1 MQETLHIKVLPEQEG
16 SVTIADALVTVYTFR
31 RKLSLSNPGEPL
43 RHACQRLLVEHDSMQ
58 DVINDLAIHGA
69 EAVQQLYGLL
79 QRMYHDGSVQLTYVR
94 DGIAMARF
102 TSMHAMP
109 LIVDVQPVPTTF
121 HMARFAM
128 LHRGTEYLTL
138 EAPLASARMEL
149 LDHNVASEITVMMS
163 QSSDIHS
170 ESILARLLVRTG
182 LAHAVDGHG
191 MSEERS
197 MPELDGWSIYEMY
210 FQFRSRYGFTSYPN
224 GAYWLAAGRRTPPP
238 ADRPNEA
245 DAITVALPVPDAIP
259 SQPLE
264 STIAARVSTRTFQQ
278 RPMSLQQLGTLFWRT
293 MRQTGRFTMALQ
305 GSGGTEIPFELK
317 QRPVPSGGSIHEV
330 DAYLLTTLDGDLSPG
345 LWRYDDV
352 GHAMIRVADVS
363 EDSQTILFRAQVS
376 AGLSAPH
383 HTLILFSARF
393 DRMMWKYTGMPMAA
407 IMKHV
412 GVLYEVMYLVATDM
426 GLGVCALGSGDTLAF
441 ARLTD
446 MHPAIESSVG
456 EMLLGIPEIS

>member
-1 MQETLHIKVLPEQEG
+1 
-16 SVTIADALVTVYTFR
+16 
-31 RKLSLSNPGEPL
+31 
-43 RHACQRLLVEHDSMQ
+43 
-58 DVINDLAIHGA
+58 
-69 EAVQQLYGLL
+69 
-79 QRMYHDGSVQLTYVR
+79 
-94 DGIAMARF
+94 
-102 TSMHAMP
+102 
-109 LIVDVQPVPTTF
+109 
-121 HMARFAM
+121 
-128 LHRGTEYLTL
+128 
-138 EAPLASARMEL
+138 
-149 LDHNVASEITVMMS
+149 
-163 QSSDIHS
+163 
-170 ESILARLLVRTG
+170 
-182 LAHAVDGHG
+182 
-191 MSEERS
+191 
-197 MPELDGWSIYEMY
+197 
-210 FQFRSRYGFTSYPN
+210 
-224 GAYWLAAGRRTPPP
+224 
-238 ADRPNEA
+238 
-245 DAITVALPVPDAIP
+245 
-259 SQPLE
+259 
-264 STIAARVSTRTFQQ
+264 
-278 RPMSLQQLGTLFWRT
+278 
-293 MRQTGRFTMALQ
+293 
-305 GSGGTEIPFELK
+305 
-317 QRPVPSGGSIHEV
+317 VPSGGSIHEV